1 MTTYAQVSTYISF
14 PRKRKHALP
23 SSLLGKWSSAL
34 LDDLPAE
41 IIILILELALSN
53 DRPRHLVLTSQL
65 IRHFVNM
72 IVYRTVVLD
81 TLRTI
86 TLFHRTASCKR
97 SLHLLAHVKSLV
109 VTVKPEHFT
118 SSTGQQLGQ
127 IIAHCPSLCEIA
139 IASSCQIKISPSIFL
154 PYLDGPSDLTIQS
167 FDSLFGSEPLP
178 SEPLSSEDLLPAYFS
193 NSLTHL
199 RICEPSN
206 RWQSPLSI
214 ITSLR
219 GVPNLTHLQLA
230 RRVGSNK
237 DNDIIFT
244 EEVAHLLAT
253 RKKLKMVVISIF
265 GGSIKMSSEA
275 LRKSNIWMMVS
286 RLEALDPR
294 IVVLKGEL
302 GKWKKEWKD
311 VREFRCGVRL
321 SDFWRMANQEVEK
334 AKHWDAKSYC

>member
-1 MTTYAQVSTYISF
+1 MTTCAQVPITCISF
-14 PRKRKHALP
+14 PRKRKQALP
-23 SSLLGKWSSAL
+23 SSLLGKWSSII
-34 LDDLPAE
+34 LDNLPAE

-53 DRPRHLVLTSQL
+53 NRPRHLALTSQL

-81 TLRTI
+81 TLHTI

-118 SSTGQQLGQ
+118 SSAGQQLGQ
-127 IIAHCPSLCEIA
+127 IIAHCPSLCEVA
-139 IASSCQIKISPSIFL
+139 IASSCQIKISPSIFF
-154 PYLDGPSDLTIQS
+154 PYFDGPSDLTIQS
-167 FDSLFGSEPLP
+167 FDSLIG

-199 RICEPSN
+199 RICEPSD

-214 ITSLR
+214 VASLR
-219 GVPNLTHLQLA
+219 NVPNLTHLQLA

-237 DNDIIFT
+237 DNDAIFT

-265 GGSIKMSSEA
+265 GGSTKMSSEA

-334 AKHWDAKSYC
+334 AKH